1 MRYLIFG
8 GTGSLGK
15 ALIDRLGP
23 TDEVVVFS
31 RDEGKHW
38 TIRNAIPSD
47 WGVEF
52 IVGDMRD
59 YQAVERAIKQTNPDT
74 IIIASAL
81 KQVGTCENFPSESIK
96 TNILGVQ
103 NVVDA
108 CESTEPALWMT
119 DGNTDEPIT
128 GKRTVLMVSTDKACS
143 PINVYGMCKS
153 IAERVVTER
162 SRKPSL
168 TRYIAVRYGNVL
180 ESRGSVIPLFKYLG
194 ENAPA
199 ITLTHEDMTRFIMTL
214 DDSIDLILD
223 ALDYAENGDMW
234 IPKLRAM
241 KIKDL
246 ADIFGQKFNKPVE
259 ITGIRPGEKLHESLI
274 NTVESLRVVSF
285 LADRT
290 TMPRFVVKPAWDSK
304 VYNYETFEYT
314 SEDDLMSAEEL
325 GEYLD
330 ELGILEWNLSQ
341 FKGASI
347 EEIRTQKE

>member
-1 MRYLIFG
+1 MKYLIFG

-15 ALIDRLGP
+15 ALINRLAP
-23 TDEVVVFS
+23 DNEVVVFS

-38 TIRNAIPSD
+38 TIRNAIPSE

-59 YQAVERAIKQTNPDT
+59 YQAVERAICRTNPNT

-96 TNILGVQ
+96 TNVLGVQ

-108 CESTEPALWMT
+108 CAKNEPR
-119 DGNTDEPIT
+119 GYSIN
-128 GKRTVLMVSTDKACS
+128 RTVLMVSTDKACS

-162 SRKPSL
+162 SRNSSR

-194 ENAPA
+194 ENSDA
-199 ITLTHEDMTRFIMTL
+199 ITLTHDDMTRFIMTL

-223 ALDYAENGDMW
+223 ALENAESGDMW

-241 KIKDL
+241 KIRDL
-246 ADIFGQKFNKPVE
+246 AEIFGQKYDKPVK

-274 NTVESLRVVSF
+274 NEVESLRVV
-285 LADRT
+285 DNGERYI
-290 TMPRFVVKPAWDSK
+290 VKPAWDSK
-304 VYNYETFEYT
+304 VYNHDMFEYT
-314 SEDDLMSAEEL
+314 SGDDLMSVEDL

-330 ELGILEWNLSQ
+330 ELGILDWDLSK

-347 EEIRTQKE
+347 EEIRTNKE

>member
-15 ALIDRLGP
+15 ALINRLGP
-23 TDEVVVFS
+23 SDDVVVFS

-38 TIRNAIPSD
+38 TIKNAIPSK
-47 WGVEF
+47 WEVQF

-59 YQAVERAIKQTNPDT
+59 YQAVERAIKKVNPQT

-108 CESTEPALWMT
+108 CEAVPMQT
-119 DGNTDEPIT
+119 DMVHPRLP
-128 GKRTVLMVSTDKACS
+128 RTVLMVSTDKACS

-162 SRKPSL
+162 SRSSSD

-199 ITLTHEDMTRFIMTL
+199 ITLTHDEMTRFIMTL

-223 ALDYAENGDMW
+223 ALKKAENGDMW

-246 ADIFGQKFNKPVE
+246 ADIFGDIYNKTVKV
-259 ITGIRPGEKLHESLI
+259 TGIRPGEKLHESLI
-274 NTVESLRVVSF
+274 NTVESLRVVE
-285 LADRT
+285 DCGRY
-290 TMPRFVVKPAWDSK
+290 VVKPAWDSK
-304 VYNYETFEYT
+304 VYNYKTFEYT
-314 SEDDLMSAEEL
+314 SEDDLMTKDDL
-325 GEYLD
+325 VKYLNS
-330 ELGILEWNLSQ
+330 LGILDWDLSR

-347 EEIRTQKE
+347 EEIRIEKE